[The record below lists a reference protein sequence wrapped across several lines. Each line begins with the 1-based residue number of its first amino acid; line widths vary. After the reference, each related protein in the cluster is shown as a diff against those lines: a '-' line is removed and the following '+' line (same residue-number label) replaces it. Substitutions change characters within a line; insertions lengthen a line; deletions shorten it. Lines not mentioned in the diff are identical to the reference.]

1 MEVGQRKY
9 FGCYDNTSKEKYFGF
24 RIGLT
29 TFAALITLFQPIFMK
44 IQQIYIPMLIRLSRG
59 ISHYFSQTAK
69 IWVPQVPQVPQVMRS
84 ADRLFNNTQFQS
96 IFLDRC

>member
-9 FGCYDNTSKEKYFGF
+9 FGCYDHMSKEKYFDF

-29 TFAALITLFQPIFMK
+29 TFAALITFQPIFMK

-69 IWVPQVPQVPQVMRS
+69 IWVPQVPQVMRS